1 VPVGNYRFV
10 LGFYLVM
17 ENADKDFRGDI
28 QGIRGL
34 AVFLVLAYHS
44 GSILPGGFIGVDVFF
59 VVSGF
64 VITKVLTDELRLTGQ
79 VNLRGFYLRRVKRLL
94 PSLALVTVMTLA
106 LSFLVLSPFGEQ
118 QDLLSSARA
127 TSLFGANY
135 YFMLQDSYENLASN
149 PLRHMWSLSV
159 EEQFYLL
166 FPFLVLIVGNISKRK
181 GVNALNFL
189 SLVTFVIGL
198 LSFLLCYGLSVGRAS
213 RLIAEIFETTPE
225 VVAFFSMPTRV
236 WEFAA
241 GILAYSIWKNKRAF
255 PEKYAT
261 LISVV
266 GICAIIWSAFS
277 LKPEKAFPGLVATVP
292 VIATLL
298 LLVFGSSSLLFQ
310 KVFASQI
317 AVFLGDISYSLY
329 LWHWPLI
336 VFAEVSWPSNE
347 VAKPLAVIFSL
358 FPAIVSYR
366 YFENPLRKNSKLTD
380 RKVLAIG
387 VLCIVLPI
395 SFTSVGENLNSSI
408 QNHFSDLKVGWVE
421 KRSAVVD
428 GCYGKIFNEWKDANC
443 INYAESSNELI
454 LLVGDSQA
462 ASASDAVK
470 AAARELGMDF
480 ANSSYPG
487 CPMFER
493 SPRDAEVCKRSVDF
507 HLSLIDKLDPSVVVI
522 ANAGAR
528 YTLSGLEIERSEF
541 AGGGFPSELIE
552 RESSVV
558 ESYSDMVRIILRKSK
573 KVMIVLEPPQVEF
586 SKQISLLRPNPKIT
600 STLLRNQISRLNINA
615 QIAKEFVGNSNVL
628 VINIDD
634 LICPTGLCS
643 PKLDDR
649 WIYME
654 NSHLNP
660 QGSLLLKGRIKDALL
675 LQTNAS

>member
-1 VPVGNYRFV
+1 
-10 LGFYLVM
+10 M
-17 ENADKDFRGDI
+17 ENVDKHFRGDI

-44 GSILPGGFIGVDVFF
+44 GLILPGGFIGVDVFF

-64 VITKVLTDELRLTGQ
+64 VITKVLTDELCLTGQ

-94 PSLALVTVMTLA
+94 PSLALVTVVTVA
-106 LSFLVLSPFGEQ
+106 LSLLVLSPFGAQ
-118 QDLLSSARA
+118 QDLLSSSRA

-135 YFMLQDSYENLASN
+135 FFMLQDSYENLVSN

-159 EEQFYLL
+159 EEQFYLM
-166 FPFLVLIVGNISKRK
+166 FPFLVLTVGSISKRK
-181 GVNALNFL
+181 GISSLNSL
-189 SLVTFVIGL
+189 SLVTFVLGF

-213 RLIAEIFETTPE
+213 RLIAEKFQTTPE

-241 GILAYSIWKNKRAF
+241 GILAYAIWKDKR
-255 PEKYAT
+255 ELLERYAT
-261 LISVV
+261 LFCFLGV
-266 GICAIIWSAFS
+266 CAIIWSAFF
-277 LKPEKAFPGLVATVP
+277 LKPEEAFPGLAAAVPVVATSV
-292 VIATLL
+292 LL
-298 LLVFGSSSLLFQ
+298 FFGSSSLFFQ
-310 KVFASQI
+310 KVFASRI
-317 AVFLGDISYSLY
+317 AVFSGDISYSLY

-336 VFAEVSWPSNE
+336 VFAELLWPSNV
-347 VAKPLAVIFSL
+347 VAKPLAAMFSV
-358 FPAIVSYR
+358 FPAIASYR
-366 YFENPLRKNSKLTD
+366 YFEDPLRKNLKLTD

-395 SFTSVGENLNSSI
+395 SVTSVGENLNSSI
-408 QNHFSDLKVGWVE
+408 QDHFKELKVGWVE
-421 KRSAVVD
+421 KRSAVLD
-428 GCYGKIFNEWKDANC
+428 GCYGKIFKEWKDVNC
-443 INYAESSNELI
+443 INYAKSSKELI

-470 AAARELGMDF
+470 AAAGELGMNF

-493 SPRDAEVCKRSVDF
+493 SPRNAEVCKQSVDF
-507 HLSLIDKLDPSVVVI
+507 HLSLIDELEPSVVVI

-528 YTLSGLEIERSEF
+528 YTLSGLEIARSEF
-541 AGGGFPSELIE
+541 AGGSFPSDLVEKEI
-552 RESSVV
+552 SVV
-558 ESYSDMVRIILRKSK
+558 ESYTDMVRRILRKSK
-573 KVMIVLEPPQVEF
+573 KVLIVLEPPQVEF

-600 STLLRNQISRLNINA
+600 STRIGDQESRISINA
-615 QIAKEFVGNSNVL
+615 QIAKEFVGNDNVS

-634 LICPTGLCS
+634 LVCPTGLCL
-643 PKLDDR
+643 PKLDGQ

-660 QGSLLLKGRIKDALL
+660 EGSLLLKRRIKDALF
-675 LQTNAS
+675 LQTKAS